1 MATLRDALRA
11 SDLETAYADA
21 GLDTRVTVERHEA
34 SRQPEESQRREGNV
48 RYVIR
53 EQRGPAL
60 PRQVAEVGS
69 LDDVKDQ
76 LHALDIPGFDLD
88 SAVWEPAM
96 AATEHNNAVWS
107 DEAPARGTPPS
118 PNESGLPP
126 LDAEPTPDYGDW
138 DERGDVPVW

>member
-21 GLDTRVTVERHEA
+21 GPDVRVTVERHLE
-34 SRQPEESQRREGNV
+34 SRQPDASRLREGDA

-53 EQRGPAL
+53 EQRGSAL
-60 PRQVAEVGS
+60 PRQVVEVAS
-69 LDDVKDQ
+69 LDEALNQ
-76 LHALDIPGFDLD
+76 IQALDIPGFDAD
-88 SAVWEPAM
+88 RADWEPAM
-96 AATEHNNAVWS
+96 AATEQNNAIWS
-107 DEAPARGTPPS
+107 DEAATRGTPPS